1 MKPPSRAQVIQ
12 ENNDRRRAEAHLSEQ
27 VRTLTSQLQSTT
39 SENQCLKHTVAEA
52 HGRIKD
58 LERDI
63 GSRQHETFPE
73 CENNRDD
80 AVYIWKKDT
89 EKDFHKYEDI
99 AGNAFIVTKDNVSA
113 STISRTLGTD
123 KTIVPCTKNHTFRV
137 QVSNKGRAGASDVK
151 SFLQTVQDKAPQQ
164 WKVQRE
170 RTQMT
175 MQRERS
181 LNTINKAI
189 QETISTQP
197 SLTGLKTHVGT
208 NGSNIYLSYADRRN
222 ALDPKKTDAPAF
234 KYPVWEHF
242 QVDHLLNMGIGG
254 LNYNNVT
261 NLRNSTIGSLIY
273 RSIPKC
279 PPFCDGDVSMHNAV
293 CDTGPRNPAA

>member
-12 ENNDRRRAEAHLSEQ
+12 ENNERRRAEAHLSEQ
-27 VRTLTSQLQSTT
+27 VRTLTSQLHSTT
-39 SENQCLKHTVAEA
+39 LENQCLKCTVAKA

-58 LERDI
+58 LERDN
-63 GSRQHETFPE
+63 GFRQHETSSV

-80 AVYIWKKDT
+80 AAYIWRKDT
-89 EKDFHKYEDI
+89 EKDFHNYEDI
-99 AGNAFIVTKDNVSA
+99 AGNAFVVTRDNASA
-113 STISRTLGTD
+113 PTISRTLGTD
-123 KTIVPCTKNHTFRV
+123 KTIVPCFKNYTFRV

-151 SFLQTVQDKAPQQ
+151 SFLQTVQDKAPRQ

-170 RTQMT
+170 RTRLT

-189 QETISTQP
+189 QETMSTQP

-208 NGSNIYLSYADRRN
+208 NGSNIYLSYADRPD

-242 QVDHLLNMGIGG
+242 QFEQLSSMGIGG
-254 LNYNNVT
+254 LNYNNVI
-261 NLRNSTIGSLIY
+261 NLHNKTIESLIY

-279 PPFCDGDVSMHNAV
+279 TPFCDDEVSMRDAV
-293 CDTGPRNPAA
+293 CDTGPRNPVV